1 MENYHNSSE
10 KSNVFKYAMLATKIS
25 QTINQ
30 IDMNKKVDESGY
42 AIIKRG
48 TELLTRILEGS
59 CLIEKKT
66 ITGVKPSQEGLFVY
80 GHALSAFEKLK
91 LSMKDINSLLYKYR
105 EEIISLSAKEE
116 LSKDQLNEL
125 KRFFTELGNL
135 FYEDLQQEI
144 FKEPKKQSLNFC
156 YK

>member
-1 MENYHNSSE
+1 MKE
-10 KSNVFKYAMLATKIS
+10 K
-25 QTINQ
+25 
-30 IDMNKKVDESGY
+30 
-42 AIIKRG
+42 
-48 TELLTRILEGS
+48 EL
-59 CLIEKKT
+59 
-66 ITGVKPSQEGLFVY
+66 
-80 GHALSAFEKLK
+80 
-91 LSMKDINSLLYKYR
+91 
-105 EEIISLSAKEE
+105 KEE